1 MKRLFT
7 RKQTKVKKIE
17 KLSEMVLTIGGGFG
31 NIVKLSG
38 DAGGAG

>member
-1 MKRLFT
+1 MLLRFFK
-7 RKQTKVKKIE
+7 

-31 NIVKLSG
+31 NMVKLFG